1 MNGFQ
6 DEKTPAAILEILVP
20 RSLPIVAPHSPIP
33 TPAPLQKL
41 STGQKT
47 ALSPQ
52 ILPIPYWLL
61 PFPCL
66 FTASSIA
73 LAARRSRPSAVS

>member
-20 RSLPIVAPHSPIP
+20 RSLSIVAPHSPIP

-41 STGQKT
+41 STG
-47 ALSPQ
+47 SE
-52 ILPIPYWLL
+52 
-61 PFPCL
+61 
-66 FTASSIA
+66 
-73 LAARRSRPSAVS
+73 RPSVFSYSLLATPYLWCINRLFPSKPARVIGDCLLRLA